1 MTALK
6 TTSTMSTTSLW
17 TGRGLSA
24 FAVMFLVFDGAIKVM
39 RHPMVLEASAKLGFA
54 PDSRSIVFIG
64 LILLACTLLYA
75 VPRTAIVGAVLLTG
89 YLGGAV
95 ATQLRAGSAAF
106 ELVFPLIVGGIVWTG
121 LVLQRAELAVYARE
135 LVGISDGADAGD
147 RVAVH

>member
-6 TTSTMSTTSLW
+6 IW
-17 TGRGLSA
+17 TGRALSA

-39 RHPMVLEASAKLGFA
+39 RHPMVIEASARLGFA
-54 PDSRSIVFIG
+54 PDSRVIVLTG
-64 LILLACTLLYA
+64 LLLLACTLAYA
-75 VPRTAIVGAVLLTG
+75 IPRTAIVGAILLTG

-95 ATQLRAGSAAF
+95 ATQLRAGSPVF
-106 ELVFPLIVGGIVWTG
+106 ETVFPVIVGAIVWTG

-135 LVGISDGADAGD
+135 LVGISNDADAGD